1 MRATALGFG
10 AKAQKKPQEDED
22 SDQEVSMLK
31 DDYEGTVNFDKAQN
45 QNILDLDERPKVLD
59 DGFMGALKLDIAEVP
74 DSDDECYF

>member
-22 SDQEVSMLK
+22 SDQEVSMVK
-31 DDYEGTVNFDKAQN
+31 DDYDGTVVLDQAQS

-59 DGFMGALKLDIAEVP
+59 DGFMGQLKLEIAEVP

>member
-10 AKAQKKPQEDED
+10 AKAGLKKPQEDED
-22 SDQEVSMLK
+22 SDQEVQIK
-31 DDYEGTVNFDKAQN
+31 DDYSNTVNFDKAQN

-59 DGFMGALKLDIAEVP
+59 DGFMGQLKLDIAEVP